1 MSSRGWGHLGRPN
14 NTSIFRS
21 EVMSLV
27 QLYIPSDVAR
37 FTVSQLGEM
46 GLIEFRDL
54 NEEVSAFQRSFVG
67 DVRRFDEIE
76 RKLRYL
82 KSQIEHSDVNVYNFL
97 DEDFASSSRG
107 PHEIDEMEEKINAH
121 ENRIMKL
128 TAAYKNL
135 QLKHL
140 ELIENKYVLEEVSE
154 LFSEITGRQQG
165 ASRTSLGGRG
175 SSITQ
180 GTGGTHDTAPLLT
193 RAESMSR
200 RSIGSLDAV
209 RAGEMGFDAEIGVG
223 GGGNGRDINVGFVT
237 GVIPRDRISTLERVL
252 WRSLRGNMFLNYID
266 IEEPIHDPK
275 QEEPVYKSAF
285 IVFAHGE
292 SLRERAKKISE
303 SLGATLYS
311 VNSSVEQRQEDLID
325 IMTRI
330 DDLGHILANN
340 NVARMNEL
348 NNVSEQ
354 INTWF
359 TVVRK
364 EKATYHTL
372 NLFNYDSNR
381 NCLIAEGWC
390 ATNDIP
396 SIQSALHMATEDAGT
411 NVPTILQEL
420 RTTKEPPTFIRT
432 NRFTEGFQ
440 NIVDAYG
447 VPKAGEVNPGLF
459 TCITFPF
466 LFALM
471 FGDLGHGFLMA
482 LAAALLCIYER
493 KMAWLAKS
501 EALRMF
507 YSGRYIVLLMGIFS
521 MFTGLMYNDIFS
533 RSMGLFSSGWEW
545 PTDQGGEGITVEA
558 KKLSHTYAMGIDPAW
573 HHAGNSLLFTN
584 SYKMKMSIVLGV
596 VHMVLGICL
605 QVPNALHFKKRI
617 NILHVFIPQILF
629 LLSIFGYLLFAIVFK
644 WSTDWYAR
652 DSSGELTHISPPSL
666 LNMLI
671 YMFLS
676 PGSVN
681 ESEKMFRGQAVLQAF
696 LLLLAL
702 VCVPWMLLVKPLIL
716 RREHRKIISEGYGRI
731 SSHVRVSSEDDGMG
745 GAIVMSEQEEM
756 EEDDFDFG
764 DIMINQ
770 AIHTIEFCLNS
781 ISNTASYLRLWALS
795 LAHAQLSEVLWS
807 MIFLPTLKM
816 SGALGPVAIMCGFA
830 VWFTL
835 TIGILIGMEGLSAF
849 LHALRLH
856 WVEFNNKFYDG
867 TGVKFEPFYFK
878 TMLDEAEK

>member
-1 MSSRGWGHLGRPN
+1 MPSRGWGTLRARPKT
-14 NTSIFRS
+14 TSIFRS

-46 GLIEFRDL
+46 GLVEFRDL
-54 NEEVSAFQRSFVG
+54 NAEVSAFQRSFVS

-82 KSQIEHSDVNVYNFL
+82 RLQIERSDVDVYDFL
-97 DEDFASSSRG
+97 DEDFAGRSRG
-107 PHEIDEMEEKINAH
+107 PRDIDEMEERISAH
-121 ENRIMKL
+121 ESRVLKL
-128 TAAYKNL
+128 TAAYKSL

-140 ELIENKYVLEEVSE
+140 ELVENKHVLEEVSS
-154 LFSEITGRQQG
+154 LFSEITGRQQQQQPSV
-165 ASRTSLGGRG
+165 ARGGSNRY
-175 SSITQ
+175 
-180 GTGGTHDTAPLLT
+180 DTAPLLGRT
-193 RAESMSR
+193 DTSSR
-200 RSIGSLDAV
+200 RSIGSMDAA
-209 RAGEMGFDAEIGVG
+209 RAGDALGFDVEAGPTIGH
-223 GGGNGRDINVGFVT
+223 DINVGFIT
-237 GVIPRDRISTLERVL
+237 GVISRDRISTLERVL
-252 WRSLRGNMFLNYID
+252 WRSLRGNMFLNYVD

-275 QEEPVYKSAF
+275 QDGPVYKSAF

-292 SLRERAKKISE
+292 SLRDRATKIAE
-303 SLGATLYS
+303 SLGATLYH
-311 VNSSVEQRQEDLID
+311 VDSSAERRQEELID
-325 IMTRI
+325 TMSRI
-330 DDLGHILANN
+330 DDLHQILENN
-340 NVARMNEL
+340 SVARVNEL
-348 NNVSEQ
+348 TSVSEQ
-354 INTWF
+354 ITTWF

-364 EKATYHTL
+364 EKAIYHTL
-372 NLFNYDSNR
+372 NLCNYDANR

-390 ATNDIP
+390 ASNDIAAV
-396 SIQSALHMATEDAGT
+396 QSALHIATEDAGS
-411 NVPTILQEL
+411 NVPTVLQEL

-432 NRFTEGFQ
+432 NKFTEGFQ

-471 FGDLGHGFLMA
+471 FGDLGHGFLMTIC
-482 LAAALLCIYER
+482 AALLCFYER
-493 KMAWLAKS
+493 KLAWLAKDES
-501 EALRMF
+501 MRMF
-507 YSGRYIVLLMGIFS
+507 YSGRYIILLMGIFS
-521 MFTGLMYNDIFS
+521 MYTGFLYNDIFS
-533 RSMGLFSSGWEW
+533 RAMGIFSSGWAW
-545 PTDQGGEGITVEA
+545 PTDSGGEGVTVEA
-558 KKLSHTYAMGIDPAW
+558 TKLGHTYAIGIDPAW
-573 HHAGNSLLFTN
+573 HHASNSLLFTN

-596 VHMVLGICL
+596 IHMTLGICL

-617 NILHVFIPQILF
+617 NILHVFVPQIIFLF
-629 LLSIFGYLLFAIVFK
+629 SIFGYLVFTILFK

-652 DSSGELTHISPPSL
+652 DASGELTHVSPPSL

-681 ESEKMFRGQAVLQAF
+681 ENERMFRGQAVLQTF
-696 LLLLAL
+696 LLLIAL

-731 SSHVRVSSEDDGMG
+731 STHVRVSAEDDSMG
-745 GAIVMSEQEEM
+745 GAVVLTEQEEM
-756 EEDDFDFG
+756 EEDDFDFA

-770 AIHTIEFCLNS
+770 SIHTIEFCLNS

-795 LAHAQLSEVLWS
+795 LAHAQLSEVLWT
-807 MIFLPTLKM
+807 MTFLPTLKM
-816 SGALGPVAIMCGFA
+816 TGAIQPIAIMCGFS

-835 TIGILIGMEGLSAF
+835 TFGILIGMEGLSAF

-867 TGVKFEPFYFK
+867 TGVKFEPFSFK
-878 TMLDEAEK
+878 ALLDQAEE